1 MVLALGLLAFL
12 AAPAF
17 AQTARVSV
25 DGIPPALQDGLK
37 RVQREE
43 PAPATLFEAQRQA
56 DRTAVVV
63 RDYLESEGYYRAEA
77 EPFADEGEP
86 PTRGVRAAIGFL
98 FTYASAQIEY
108 LGGEPDAETR
118 AELES
123 ALADIAVGAP
133 ARAQPVIETGDKLIA
148 QLRAA
153 GYPDAR
159 AEPVDAL
166 ADARF
171 QTIDLTYRLQP
182 GFRASFG
189 SVTFKGLDHT
199 RADYLD
205 DLKPWKYGDLYSPE
219 KLDAFRGRLAE
230 TGLFDTA
237 AAHLSASG
245 APEPNG
251 FFSRDVEVEI
261 KERERRTIAFGASAS
276 TSDGYGVDGEWEIRN
291 LSGRGESITLNAQVA
306 SLERRL
312 QATYRRPNIKRY
324 GRNVR
329 LGAEIEDFETDAF
342 DQSGANV
349 SATVEEQLTP
359 RVRGSLGAEVG
370 YASILD
376 QAAKAAGTG
385 RRDLYL
391 LNATAT
397 AEYIGVRDVLDPQ
410 NGVRGR
416 VLAEPGLTFGDTNIG
431 YTRFSGE
438 ISIYG
443 DLGTDDF
450 VGALR
455 GRIGTIAGANGA
467 PPDRLFF
474 AGGGGSVRGYEYQ
487 SLSPRDAS
495 NALIGGRSLVELS
508 AELRWRAS
516 DRFGYVAFLDA
527 GAAGSNVEPPI
538 DQMRAGVGVGLR
550 YYAGFGPLRFDFA
563 VPLNKE
569 QGDADFQVYISIG
582 QAF

>member
-1 MVLALGLLAFL
+1 M
-12 AAPAF
+12 
-17 AQTARVSV
+17 
-25 DGIPPALQDGLK
+25 
-37 RVQREE
+37 
-43 PAPATLFEAQRQA
+43 
-56 DRTAVVV
+56 
-63 RDYLESEGYYRAEA
+63 
-77 EPFADEGEP
+77 
-86 PTRGVRAAIGFL
+86 
-98 FTYASAQIEY
+98 
-108 LGGEPDAETR
+108 
-118 AELES
+118 
-123 ALADIAVGAP
+123 
-133 ARAQPVIETGDKLIA
+133 
-148 QLRAA
+148 
-153 GYPDAR
+153 
-159 AEPVDAL
+159 
-166 ADARF
+166 
-171 QTIDLTYRLQP
+171 
-182 GFRASFG
+182 
-189 SVTFKGLDHT
+189 
-199 RADYLD
+199 
-205 DLKPWKYGDLYSPE
+205 
-219 KLDAFRGRLAE
+219 
-230 TGLFDTA
+230 
-237 AAHLSASG
+237 
-245 APEPNG
+245 
-251 FFSRDVEVEI
+251 
-261 KERERRTIAFGASAS
+261 
-276 TSDGYGVDGEWEIRN
+276 RN

-342 DQSGANV
+342 DQSGVNV

-359 RVRGSLGAEVG
+359 RVRGSLGAEAG

-376 QAAKAAGTG
+376 QAARAAATG

-391 LNATAT
+391 LNAAAT

-438 ISIYG
+438 VSIYG

-538 DQMRAGVGVGLR
+538 DRMRAGVGVGLR

-563 VPLNKE
+563 IPLNKE
-569 QGDADFQVYISIG
+569 QGDADFQLYISIG